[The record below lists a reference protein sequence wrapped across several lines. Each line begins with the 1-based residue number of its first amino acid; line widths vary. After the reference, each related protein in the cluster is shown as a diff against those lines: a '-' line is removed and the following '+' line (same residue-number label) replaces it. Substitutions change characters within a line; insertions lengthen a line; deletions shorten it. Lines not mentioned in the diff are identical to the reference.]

1 MAARIPET
9 HRRTSLVL
17 AARWLSRL
25 GVVASTLAPACAL
38 ARTTTVDK
46 GDTAWMLVAT
56 LLVVLMIAPGL
67 ALFYGGLV
75 RAKNILSVL
84 MQVLVVASLAIVLW
98 VAYGYSVA
106 FDGGDALIGGLGKL
120 MLHGIGAGSLMATSS
135 PGVAIPEYVYVAFQG
150 AFAAISCALVVGAIA
165 ERARFSAVLLF
176 TALWFT
182 FAYLPLAHMVWAPT
196 GWLFRMGTLDF
207 AGGTV
212 VHINAGVAGLVGAY
226 MLGPR
231 IGFGRERLSP
241 HSLPLTYTGAALLWV
256 GWFGFNAGSALE
268 ANGVAALAFL
278 NTLVAA
284 AAAVLAWSAVEA
296 TFRKRASMLG
306 AASGLVA
313 GLVAITPACGTIG
326 VGGALCI
333 GGAGGVAGFWGVNV
347 LKRRLRADDSLDV
360 FGIHGVCGV
369 AGALLTG
376 VFTSPAL
383 GGTGTAA
390 YAVLRQLGVQALS
403 VAVTVSWS
411 GVVALAAFFA
421 ARCLLGLRVHHDAE
435 RQGLDIS
442 SHGESAYEL

>member
-9 HRRTSLVL
+9 RCRTHFVL
-17 AARWLSRL
+17 AARWILRGAAFAS
-25 GVVASTLAPACAL
+25 VAAPTGAL
-38 ARTTTVDK
+38 ARTATVDT

-98 VAYGYSVA
+98 IAYGYSVA
-106 FDGGDALIGGLGKL
+106 FDGGDAVIGDFGKL
-120 MLHGIGAGSLMATSS
+120 MLHGVHAGSLTATSS
-135 PGVAIPEYVYVAFQG
+135 PGVAIPEYAYVAFQG

-182 FAYLPLAHMVWAPT
+182 FAYLPLAHMVWAPR
-196 GWLFRMGTLDF
+196 GWLFRMGALDF

-268 ANGVAALAFL
+268 ANGIAALAFL
-278 NTLVAA
+278 NTLAAA

-313 GLVAITPACGTIG
+313 GLVAITPACGTTG

>member
-1 MAARIPET
+1 MRVAAMRWIP
-9 HRRTSLVL
+9 RF
-17 AARWLSRL
+17 AAFA
-25 GVVASTLAPACAL
+25 VAIVPACAL
-38 ARTTTVDK
+38 ARTAGADK

-56 LLVVLMIAPGL
+56 LLVMLMIAPGL

-75 RAKNILSVL
+75 RAKNILSML

-98 VAYGYSVA
+98 VAYGYSLA
-106 FDGGDALIGGLGKL
+106 FDAGNAVVGGFGKL
-120 MLHGIGAGSLMATSS
+120 MLRGVDVHSLTAAIS
-135 PGVAIPEYVYVAFQG
+135 PAAAIPEFVFAAFQG

-165 ERARFSAVLLF
+165 ERARFAAVLLF

-182 FAYLPLAHMVWAPT
+182 FAYLPLAHMVWAQT
-196 GWLFRMGTLDF
+196 GWLSGMGALDF

-241 HSLPLTYTGAALLWV
+241 HSLPLTFTGAALLWV
-256 GWFGFNAGSALE
+256 GWFGFNAGSALQ
-268 ANGVAALAFL
+268 ANGVAALAFV

-296 TFRKRASMLG
+296 IFRGRASMLG

-313 GLVAITPACGTIG
+313 GLVAITPACGTVG

-333 GGAGGVAGFWGVNV
+333 GAAGGIAGFWGVNV

-360 FGIHGVCGV
+360 FGIHGVCGI

-376 VFTSPAL
+376 VFTAPVL
-383 GGTGTAA
+383 GGAGGTDFPMAHQF
-390 YAVLRQLGVQALS
+390 VVQALG

-411 GVVALAAFFA
+411 GIVALAAFFA
-421 ARCLLGLRVHHDAE
+421 ARGALGLRVHHDAE